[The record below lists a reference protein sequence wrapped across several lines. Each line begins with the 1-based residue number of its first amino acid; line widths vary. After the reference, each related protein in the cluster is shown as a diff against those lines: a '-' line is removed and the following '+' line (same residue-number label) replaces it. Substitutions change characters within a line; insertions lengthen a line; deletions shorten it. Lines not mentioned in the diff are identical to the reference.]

1 MKIRA
6 IIVDDEKPARIRL
19 KNYLKEYPEIN
30 VIGEAQDGK
39 EAISLINKN
48 NPDLIF
54 LDIQMPDMDG
64 FKVLEKIKN
73 KKGVIFVTAYD
84 EYAIKAFEVNA
95 IDYLLKPYSKERFK
109 KAINRGI
116 SNIKKND
123 QIGNIISLLEFI
135 KKKRSYLDRITIK
148 NDNEFEILK
157 IDDID
162 FFRVESGIVF
172 LYSGNN
178 KCMID
183 ITISQ
188 LEKRLNPKIFYRT
201 HRNSIVNLMKIY
213 KMDVW
218 GHGKYAIKFSNNE
231 HIFLSRDRIK
241 KFKLLMGLKLK

>member
-1 MKIRA
+1 MNIRA
-6 IIVDDEKPARIRL
+6 IIIDDESPARIRL

-30 VIGEAQDGK
+30 VIGEARDGK

-54 LDIQMPDMDG
+54 LDIQMPDIDG
-64 FKVLEKIKN
+64 FKVLEKINYN
-73 KKGVIFVTAYD
+73 KTIIFVTAYD

-109 KAINRGI
+109 KAITRGI

-123 QIGNIISLLEFI
+123 QIKKITSLIKYI
-135 KKKRSYLDRITIK
+135 KKKRSYINRITVK
-148 NDNEFEILK
+148 NDCELEIIK

-172 LYSGNN
+172 VYYEN
-178 KCMID
+178 KKSIID

-188 LEKRLNPKIFYRT
+188 LEKKLNPKIFYRA
-201 HRNSIVNLMKIY
+201 HRNSMVNLKKII
-213 KMDVW
+213 KIDVW
-218 GHGKYAIKFSNNE
+218 GQGKYVVKFSNNE
-231 HIFLSRDRIK
+231 RIFISRDRIK
-241 KFKLLMGLKLK
+241 KFKLLMGIKFE